1 MHQGQN
7 SLGLDPQQDQQDQK
21 GLKNQFQN
29 LLPMDWNHLKQKKL
43 INSWFKT
50 LYLRVSIQIFTK
62 NIPILRHFFVII
74 RIVSISFYKKSTKFL
89 LFVLLSRDYFL
100 LTHFKTIKTFFLMT
114 SNYTFIYDGEC
125 PFCNH
130 FAELLEIRSKI
141 TNIKILDGR
150 KNLTLIKSFLDKG
163 YDLDKGAILL
173 KDEDIFHGADAINTI
188 CKQINNPSS
197 SLLLLLSRV
206 FKSNKR
212 TNLIFPLLVRARRFA
227 LISKGISIS
236 LV

>member
-1 MHQGQN
+1 M
-7 SLGLDPQQDQQDQK
+7 
-21 GLKNQFQN
+21 
-29 LLPMDWNHLKQKKL
+29 
-43 INSWFKT
+43 
-50 LYLRVSIQIFTK
+50 K

-74 RIVSISFYKKSTKFL
+74 RILKLSFLKNPQNFYNLFYYRDNTIL
-89 LFVLLSRDYFL
+89 LA
-100 LTHFKTIKTFFLMT
+100 HFKIVKTVFLMT
-114 SNYTFIYDGEC
+114 SNFTFIYDGEC

-130 FAELLEIRSKI
+130 FAELLEIKSKLN
-141 TNIKILDGR
+141 NIKILDGR
-150 KNLTLIKSFLDKG
+150 KNLTLIKSLLDKG
-163 YDLDKGAILL
+163 YDIDKGAILL
-173 KDEDIFHGADAINTI
+173 KDDEIFHGADAINTI

>member
-1 MHQGQN
+1 
-7 SLGLDPQQDQQDQK
+7 
-21 GLKNQFQN
+21 
-29 LLPMDWNHLKQKKL
+29 
-43 INSWFKT
+43 
-50 LYLRVSIQIFTK
+50 
-62 NIPILRHFFVII
+62 
-74 RIVSISFYKKSTKFL
+74 
-89 LFVLLSRDYFL
+89 
-100 LTHFKTIKTFFLMT
+100 MT

-130 FAELLEIRSKI
+130 FAELLEIKSKI

-150 KNLTLIKSFLDKG
+150 KNLTLIRSLVDKG

-173 KDEDIFHGADAINTI
+173 KDEDIFHGANAINTI

-197 SLLLLLSRV
+197 SLLFLLAKV

-212 TNLIFPLLVRARRFA
+212 TKVLFPFLVRARRFA
-227 LISKGISIS
+227 LISKGISTS